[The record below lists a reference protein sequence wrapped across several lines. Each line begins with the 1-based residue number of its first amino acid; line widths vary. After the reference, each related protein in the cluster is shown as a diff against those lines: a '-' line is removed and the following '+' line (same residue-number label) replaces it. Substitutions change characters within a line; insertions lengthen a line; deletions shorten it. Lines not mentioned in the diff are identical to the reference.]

1 MAHLIGHNM
10 SVGVIGGDSVG
21 ANGEHPLVPGGQRG
35 IEREREGGRRG
46 IRGGREKGKEPG
58 AAKVY

>member
-21 ANGEHPLVPGGQRG
+21 ANREHPLVPGGA
-35 IEREREGGRRG
+35 ERERE
-46 IRGGREKGKEPG
+46 
-58 AAKVY
+58 